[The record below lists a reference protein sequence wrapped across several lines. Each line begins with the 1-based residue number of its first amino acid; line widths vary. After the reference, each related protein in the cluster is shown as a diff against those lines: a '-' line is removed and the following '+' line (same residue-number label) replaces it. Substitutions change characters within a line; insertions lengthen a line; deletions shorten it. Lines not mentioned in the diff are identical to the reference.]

1 MIELNPVLGGDC
13 YVSNPTHELVSR
25 LIVVRTVL
33 ILLSEPCVSSPSLS
47 SLLSLPLF
55 LSFLFFSPPQRVGS
69 RLVVDLAVTS
79 SSSTL
84 SFL

>member
-1 MIELNPVLGGDC
+1 
-13 YVSNPTHELVSR
+13 
-25 LIVVRTVL
+25 
-33 ILLSEPCVSSPSLS
+33 VSSPSLS